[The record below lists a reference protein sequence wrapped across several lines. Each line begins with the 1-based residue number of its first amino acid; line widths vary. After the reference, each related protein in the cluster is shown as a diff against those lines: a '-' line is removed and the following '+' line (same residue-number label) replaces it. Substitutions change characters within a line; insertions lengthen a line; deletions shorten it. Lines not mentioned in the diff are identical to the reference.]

1 MQETEQTKYLEECKL
16 NRILEKIQGL
26 FELASCFFLPVKI
39 RFDINDYLPF
49 MEKYDRSENYCE
61 CADKYQSGKSNKFRY
76 EPKQKAV
83 FLKDYFGYFTE
94 KQAGSCKSQ

>member
-1 MQETEQTKYLEECKL
+1 M
-16 NRILEKIQGL
+16 G
-26 FELASCFFLPVKI
+26 
-39 RFDINDYLPF
+39 
-49 MEKYDRSENYCE
+49 KYDRSENYCE
-61 CADKYQSGKSNKFRY
+61 CADKYRSGKSNKFRY